1 MIPVMDL
8 SRQYRQIKK
17 ELNAALQGVF
27 TRSNYVLGEEVK
39 SLEQE
44 FGRYLGVKYAVGVNS
59 GTDALFLALKAC
71 GIKEKD
77 EVITCA
83 FGYIASVL
91 GISYCGA
98 KPVLVDVNVQDYNI
112 DVTKIEKAIT
122 SRTKAILPVHLYGQ
136 MCDMVPL
143 MRLARKYNLKV
154 IEDCAQAHG
163 ASLRLDIATAGK
175 LNLPEEASGVVR
187 MAGLPA
193 GALAKAGTIGDVGCY
208 SFYPTK
214 NLGAYGDGGMLVTN
228 NKQVYKQ
235 LLLLRDYGRKGRY
248 EFAIKGYNSRL
259 DEIQAAMLRVK
270 LKHLT
275 QWNQQRQQAAALY
288 NKNVKQEHLILPLT
302 NSGRNHVYHLFV
314 ARTANREQLQQ
325 YLQKQGVGTA
335 IHYPIPIH
343 LQEAYRDLKY
353 KKGNFPIAEQ
363 ISQEVLSLP
372 MFPELKNSEIQ
383 YICKQLN
390 CFKR

>member
-1 MIPVMDL
+1 MIPPMDL
-8 SRQYRQIKK
+8 KRQYGRIKQ
-17 ELNAALQGVF
+17 ELSAAINRVF
-27 TRSNYVLGEEVK
+27 ARSSYILGEEVE
-39 SLEQE
+39 SFERE
-44 FGRYLGVKYAVGVNS
+44 FAAYLGVEYAVGVNS

-71 GIKEKD
+71 GIKKND

-98 KPVLVDVNVQDYNI
+98 KPVLVDVNVRDFNI
-112 DVTKIEKAIT
+112 DVAKIEKAIT

-143 MRLARKYNLKV
+143 MRLAGKYKLKV

-163 ASLRLDIATAGK
+163 AEIQLAAHGSKFEGK
-175 LNLPEEASGVVR
+175 G
-187 MAGLPA
+187 GWK
-193 GALAKAGTIGDVGCY
+193 KAGTIGDVGCY

-228 NKQVYKQ
+228 NKRIYQQ

-270 LKHLT
+270 LKHLA
-275 QWNQQRQQAAALY
+275 QWNKQRQQVAALF
-288 NKNVKQEHLILPLT
+288 NKNIKQELLLLPLT
-302 NSGRNHVYHLFV
+302 NAGRNHVYHLYV
-314 ARTANREQLQQ
+314 ARSVCREQLQK
-325 YLQKQGVGTA
+325 YLQKQGIGTA

-343 LQEAYRDLKY
+343 LQEAYRDLHY
-353 KKGNFPIAEQ
+353 KKGTFPVAEQ
-363 ISQEVLSLP
+363 LAREVLSLP
-372 MFPELKNSEIQ
+372 MFPELKNTEIQ
-383 YICKQLN
+383 SICGKLN
-390 CFKR
+390 RFKK

>member
-1 MIPVMDL
+1 MIPSMDL
-8 SRQYRQIKK
+8 KRQYRRIEK
-17 ELNAALQGVF
+17 ELAVAINRVF
-27 TRSNYVLGEEVK
+27 KRSNYVLGEEVK

-44 FGRYLGVKYAVGVNS
+44 FAGYLGVKYAVGVNS

-71 GIKEKD
+71 GIAKND

-98 KPVLVDVNVQDYNI
+98 RPVLVDVNRQDFNI

-122 SRTKAILPVHLYGQ
+122 SRTKVILPVHLYGQ

-143 MRLARKYNLKV
+143 MRLARKYKLKV

-163 ASLRLDIATAGK
+163 AEIQLAAHSSKLVGK
-175 LNLPEEASGVVR
+175 GSWK
-187 MAGLPA
+187 
-193 GALAKAGTIGDVGCY
+193 KAGTIGDVGCY

-228 NKQVYKQ
+228 NKQIYQQ
-235 LLLLRDYGRKGRY
+235 LLLLRDYGRKDRY

-259 DEIQAAMLRVK
+259 DEIQAAMLRIK
-270 LKHLT
+270 LKHLR
-275 QWNQQRQQAAALY
+275 QWNKERQQVAALY
-288 NKNVKQEHLILPLT
+288 YRKIKLDNLYLPPV
-302 NSGRNHVYHLFV
+302 SQGRNHVYHLFV
-314 ARTANREQLQQ
+314 ARTVARDDLRK

-343 LQEAYRDLKY
+343 LQEAYRDLRY
-353 KKGNFPIAEQ
+353 KKGTFPVAEQ
-363 ISQEVLSLP
+363 VSREVISLP
-372 MFPELKNSEIQ
+372 MFPELRNAEILEV
-383 YICKQLN
+383 CRTLN
-390 CFKR
+390 HFKR